1 MYHNY
6 HSKPSIPPYLFLT
19 RTITQAVVH
28 GYIRKIFFKKNYT
41 TADIESLIT
50 KFTYDDN
57 RYKTFR
63 LLQNKFCVKSTCCVA
78 IPMNERTILCI
89 GKDGLLSFFLQLDL
103 FFIIIFFCFFVWK
116 FSLIAL

>member
-19 RTITQAVVH
+19 RTITQTVVH

-89 GKDGLLSFFLQLDL
+89 GKDGLLSFFCNWIYFLLL
-103 FFIIIFFCFFVWK
+103 FFLFFFVCK
-116 FSLIAL
+116 FCLIEF